1 MTGMEHAIEQVAKR
15 LHSSYCECEGWYAEC
30 QGPQVGDRRVARRLA
45 AEGLIAPAP
54 LREEWSARYVNG
66 GGSICRTRNEAEA
79 ALDRMTRDS
88 HRFRL
93 DEPPA
98 PEIAG
103 IYARYVSDW
112 EPVDRAE
119 GESWY
124 DAEPDAMPD
133 AGWEPIEPVDRVE
146 GDGSAET

>member
-1 MTGMEHAIEQVAKR
+1 M
-15 LHSSYCECEGWYAEC
+15 
-30 QGPQVGDRRVARRLA
+30 GDRRVARRLA
-45 AEGLIAPAP
+45 AEGLIAPTP
-54 LREEWSARYVNG
+54 LREEWAARYVNG
-66 GGSICRTRNEAEA
+66 GGAVCRTRDEAEA

-133 AGWEPIEPVDRVE
+133 AGWEPIEPVDRAE
-146 GDGSAET
+146 GDGRADRPSWVDEHGINHADGDGGRW